1 VGAIAGGAWGGPP
14 TRRTDPARLA
24 GAVGTVVSVMD
35 GPRLSLTG
43 RVVLALAVLLA
54 LPSSAGSLPL
64 GTTGAPPAPPAV
76 RAALRP
82 PPGILG
88 HVFLVRTVA
97 RHCQRNRRGY
107 LLVAV
112 LAAALAGTVVAAT
125 RRSWVARSRDL
136 DRRLFAFGPR
146 APPLRS

>member
-1 VGAIAGGAWGGPP
+1 MGPP
-14 TRRTDPARLA
+14 TRRTDPAKLA
-24 GAVGTVVSVMD
+24 GAVGTVVPVMD

-43 RVVLALAVLLA
+43 RVVWALAVLLA
-54 LPSSAGSLPL
+54 LPWSAGSLPP

-82 PPGILG
+82 PHGILGG

-97 RHCQRNRRGY
+97 RHWQRNRRGY
-107 LLVAV
+107 PLVAV

-125 RRSWVARSRDL
+125 RRSWVAPSRDL
-136 DRRLFAFGPR
+136 DRRLLAFGPR